1 MEIVKFTA
9 FVLVT
14 LLVSNVLG
22 KIANICNA
30 KIDEIQQ
37 NTKLIEYDNLNLL
50 IDQAQTI
57 VTAVVQSVNQT
68 YVYLCFFSLLLSKC
82 SVPQSSVLNFPLS
95 LSLNNLIC
103 IVASLPKWLSNLYSV
118 CFQFST
124 GHCQL
129 GVMLDLNLCFFL
141 SNLFLF
147 LCLLFKWQWH
157 RLNSHPGSKSWND
170 L

>member
-1 MEIVKFTA
+1 MKSFSKIWVNTYIILQEGIKIEIIESRETEFYKGAWEDTSE
-9 FVLVT
+9 T
-14 LLVSNVLG
+14 S
-22 KIANICNA
+22 NICCPIFLEIFSSLGFV
-30 KIDEIQQ
+30 KIY
-37 NTKLIEYDNLNLL
+37 LFW
-50 IDQAQTI
+50 
-57 VTAVVQSVNQT
+57 
-68 YVYLCFFSLLLSKC
+68 YLCFFSLLLSKC